1 MEAEK
6 VHQEKNDRTPQ
17 LVRGGTAQ
25 FVDNR
30 IGMQMQRKLKME
42 IQNSTV
48 VQRFP
53 GEEYLIKLATYLGV
67 KPTLQAI
74 ASCLGI
80 STGTLL
86 VGFASVA
93 AIGGAYAIYKIYKI
107 IDYCKKP
114 AENPFSG
121 LERDEI
127 SASVEE
133 GKMTVEKVRIF
144 LNEHK
149 DLEKIY
155 FNWIELNSEG
165 EGYQSKLARLTED
178 ELLGQLENLKQE
190 NPKIL
195 NRRIF
200 GIKYPQCNPVLLID
214 LDTVSTIEQ
223 LKRNFSGMIYDSSVR
238 DRQALLKGEMRAD
251 CQGFAYA
258 FTEIATLYMGIENV
272 TMESIR
278 KQFSM
283 PRKKALGGAE
293 YNNKKTK
300 RWEFS
305 NHYWVKIGTEEY
317 DVCFNQPL
325 NKSQWKYD

>member
-17 LVRGGTAQ
+17 RPYGGRAQ

-53 GEEYLIKLATYLGV
+53 GEEYLIKLATYLRV

-93 AIGGAYAIYKIYKI
+93 AIGGVYAIYKI

-114 AENPFSG
+114 AENLFSS

-127 SASVEE
+127 SVSVEE

-144 LNEHK
+144 LKEHE
-149 DLEKIY
+149 DLKEIY
-155 FNWIELNSEG
+155 YKWMELNNKG
-165 EGYQSKLARLTED
+165 EGYQSKLTRLTKD
-178 ELLGQLENLKQE
+178 ELLEQLENLKQE
-190 NPKIL
+190 DPKIL
-195 NRRIF
+195 NQQIF
-200 GIKYPQCNPVLLID
+200 KAKYPQCNSALLTD

-223 LKRNFSGMIYDSSVR
+223 LKQNFSEMIYNSGVT
-238 DRQALLKGEMRAD
+238 DRQALLKGETYAD

-258 FTEIATLYMGIENV
+258 LQ
-272 TMESIR
+272 
-278 KQFSM
+278 K
-283 PRKKALGGAE
+283 
-293 YNNKKTK
+293 
-300 RWEFS
+300 
-305 NHYWVKIGTEEY
+305 
-317 DVCFNQPL
+317 
-325 NKSQWKYD
+325 